1 MLSSDPLGL
10 EQRTTGTRGGD
21 MPKKSILPTID
32 AVYDE
37 DGLAFYC
44 DGEPIE
50 DMEFSWEDLADLEL
64 LTEVAEE
71 IVEYIDSD
79 ELEDIDNPIA
89 AVRKAITQLR
99 KGRLA
104 RKSEEAEEEEED
116 LDEDF
121 EEEDED

>member
-1 MLSSDPLGL
+1 
-10 EQRTTGTRGGD
+10 
-21 MPKKSILPTID
+21 MPKKSILPTIE

-50 DMEFSWEDLADLEL
+50 DMEFSWEDLADPEL
-64 LTEVAEE
+64 VTEVAEE

-89 AVRKAITQLR
+89 AVRKALTQLR
-99 KGRLA
+99 KGRMA
-104 RKSEEAEEEEED
+104 RKAREDDEEDEDLDEEFEEEED
-116 LDEDF
+116 D
-121 EEEDED
+121 

>member
-1 MLSSDPLGL
+1 
-10 EQRTTGTRGGD
+10 

-50 DMEFSWEDLADLEL
+50 DMEFTWEDLADPEL

-71 IVEYIDSD
+71 VVEYIDSD
-79 ELEDIDNPIA
+79 ELEDVDNPIA
-89 AVRKAITQLR
+89 AVRRALTQLR
-99 KGRLA
+99 KSRTA
-104 RKSEEAEEEEED
+104 RKAVAEEDDDEED

-121 EEEDED
+121 EEEDDD

>member
-1 MLSSDPLGL
+1 
-10 EQRTTGTRGGD
+10 
-21 MPKKSILPTID
+21 MPKRSILPTIE

-50 DMEFSWEDLADLEL
+50 DMEFSWEDLADPEL

-99 KGRLA
+99 KGRMA
-104 RKSEEAEEEEED
+104 RKAEQEEEEEED
-116 LDEDF
+116 LEEEF

>member
-1 MLSSDPLGL
+1 
-10 EQRTTGTRGGD
+10 
-21 MPKKSILPTID
+21 
-32 AVYDE
+32 
-37 DGLAFYC
+37 
-44 DGEPIE
+44 
-50 DMEFSWEDLADLEL
+50 MEFTWEDLADPEL

-99 KGRLA
+99 KGRMS
-104 RKSEEAEEEEED
+104 RKSEEDEEEEED
-116 LDEDF
+116 LDEEF

>member
-1 MLSSDPLGL
+1 MA
-10 EQRTTGTRGGD
+10 
-21 MPKKSILPTID
+21 KKSILPTID

-50 DMEFSWEDLADLEL
+50 DMEFSWEDLADPEL

-89 AVRKAITQLR
+89 SVRKALMQLR
-99 KGRLA
+99 KGRMA
-104 RKSEEAEEEEED
+104 RKAQEEEEEEED
-116 LDEDF
+116 LDEDY
-121 EEEDED
+121 E

>member
-1 MLSSDPLGL
+1 
-10 EQRTTGTRGGD
+10 

-37 DGLAFYC
+37 DGLSFYC

-50 DMEFSWEDLADLEL
+50 DMEFTWEDLADTEL
-64 LTEVAEE
+64 MTEVAEE

-79 ELEDIDNPIA
+79 ELEDIDNPVA
-89 AVRKAITQLR
+89 AVRKAIAQLR
-99 KGRLA
+99 KGRRAA
-104 RKSEEAEEEEED
+104 RKSEDDDEEEE
-116 LDEDF
+116 LDEEF

>member
-1 MLSSDPLGL
+1 
-10 EQRTTGTRGGD
+10 
-21 MPKKSILPTID
+21 MPKKSILPTIE

-50 DMEFSWEDLADLEL
+50 DMEFTWEDLADPEL

-99 KGRLA
+99 KGRMA
-104 RKSEEAEEEEED
+104 RKPDDEEED
-116 LDEDF
+116 ELDEDF

>member
-1 MLSSDPLGL
+1 
-10 EQRTTGTRGGD
+10 
-21 MPKKSILPTID
+21 MPKKSILPTIE

-50 DMEFSWEDLADLEL
+50 DMEFSWEDLADPEL

-89 AVRKAITQLR
+89 AVRKALTQLR
-99 KGRLA
+99 KGRIA
-104 RKSEEAEEEEED
+104 RKAQEDEEEED

-121 EEEDED
+121 EDEDEE

>member
-1 MLSSDPLGL
+1 
-10 EQRTTGTRGGD
+10 

-37 DGLAFYC
+37 DGLSFYC

-50 DMEFSWEDLADLEL
+50 DMEFTWDDLADPEL

-79 ELEDIDNPIA
+79 ELEDIDNPVA
-89 AVRKAITQLR
+89 AVRKAIAQLR
-99 KGRLA
+99 KGRVA
-104 RKSEEAEEEEED
+104 RKSSED
-116 LDEDF
+116 DEDEDELDEEFD
-121 EEEDED
+121 EEDED